1 MTTIRKARTVTG
13 TTLTFRD
20 AGVHDAEFIFGLRND
35 PVKSQHLSS
44 VSALLED
51 QVAWLARY
59 GTTEGQAYFII
70 EHGGERI
77 GTVRLYDAQG
87 DSFCWGSWILV
98 DKRPRHAAL
107 ESALMV
113 YSYGVDDLGF
123 QCSHFDVRKANEKVC
138 RFHERLG
145 ATQTSSND
153 VDNFYTMSPD
163 AIRRFLEQYPDVLS
177 GPVRVE
183 R

>member
-1 MTTIRKARTVTG
+1 MTIIRKARKVTG
-13 TTLTFRD
+13 NSLTFRD
-20 AGVHDAEFIFGLRND
+20 AGVQDAAFIFGLRND
-35 PVKSQHLSS
+35 PVKSQHLST

-51 QVAWLARY
+51 QVAWLERY
-59 GTTEGQAYFII
+59 GASEGQAYFII
-70 EHGGERI
+70 EHGGERV

-98 DKRPRHAAL
+98 DQRPRHAAL

-113 YSYGVDDLGF
+113 YSYAMDDLGF
-123 QCSHFDVRKANEKVC
+123 LAAHFDVRKANEKVC

-145 ATQTSSND
+145 ANKTGTSEL
-153 VDNFYTMSPD
+153 DNFYSMSTH
-163 AIRRFLEQYPDVLS
+163 AIRQFLGKYPDLLS